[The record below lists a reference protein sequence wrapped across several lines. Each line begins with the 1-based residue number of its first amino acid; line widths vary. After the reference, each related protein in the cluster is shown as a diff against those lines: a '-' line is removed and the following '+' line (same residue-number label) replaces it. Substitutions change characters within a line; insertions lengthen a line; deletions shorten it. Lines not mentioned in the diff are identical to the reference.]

1 MIETRVS
8 GKNVM
13 VFKNEDKGFP
23 IYKASMGKK
32 NKDGTGYDNA
42 YKELKF
48 KKGVELNN
56 KDIINI
62 TNGFDTFRQWEKD
75 GKKFYTWYY
84 MILDFELVSSNEEEP
99 ETIEDNFSAIEE
111 DVPF

>member
-48 KKGVELNN
+48 KRV
-56 KDIINI
+56 
-62 TNGFDTFRQWEKD
+62 
-75 GKKFYTWYY
+75 
-84 MILDFELVSSNEEEP
+84 
-99 ETIEDNFSAIEE
+99 
-111 DVPF
+111 